1 MYTGTN
7 GSTDLHVS
15 VQCEQ
20 VFLLDYLRDEHVA
33 HGQESQDHQREDHL
47 HVGVRGESKGAA
59 VERNW
64 GQTSKSGSN
73 DLFVLTG
80 LEVAP
85 LGTL

>member
-1 MYTGTN
+1 M
-7 GSTDLHVS
+7 S

-47 HVGVRGESKGAA
+47 HVGVRGESKGAPK
-59 VERNW
+59 ERYSD
-64 GQTSKSGSN
+64 QASRSGNESQ
-73 DLFVLTG
+73 VSCMLTG